1 MKPSILIVEDEKLLM
16 TSLYKALSRE
26 GYKVIS
32 STTGEEALD
41 SFRESSPD
49 IVLLDVRLPGLDGME
64 VLKTIRTMDSNVPII
79 IMTAFSGIKGAVEA
93 MKLGAH
99 DYIAKPFDIE
109 ELKFVLAKCLVS
121 QKAVTEVNKIRST
134 RRELYSF
141 ENIITSNARI
151 KTYHQPE
158 RDLRRTL
165 NLPC

>member
-1 MKPSILIVEDEKLLM
+1 MKPSILIVEDEKLLL

-49 IVLLDVRLPGLDGME
+49 IVLLDVRLPGLDGMQ
-64 VLKTIRTMDSNVPII
+64 VLKTIRSMDNNVPII

-134 RRELYSF
+134 RRELYTFRKYYNVQRKNQDS
-141 ENIITSNARI
+141 
-151 KTYHQPE
+151 HQPE
-158 RDLRRTL
+158 
-165 NLPC
+165 